1 MTMVQ
6 MMMQERRSGMN
17 MVSEQSFENAL
28 DKIRELS
35 KTNAALLEALKRIR
49 DYSRGI
55 LDDAI
60 EDQEYLDEGWV
71 WRVAD
76 DAIRKSKGE

>member
-1 MTMVQ
+1 
-6 MMMQERRSGMN
+6 MN